1 MYIHITIYIIFIIA
15 NLLEQV
21 FSTRDYQNSLGETNM
36 IRLSYTLKCWMLG
49 ITYFLVFYFMV
60 IMSDPSFS
68 KYIYMLALSTLLFP
82 IAKRAIDVAAESLV
96 PNITLFNGL
105 LSSLFINVI
114 IWLCTP
120 FIVALTVITFVFYS
134 MGVMTERVRH

>member
-1 MYIHITIYIIFIIA
+1 
-15 NLLEQV
+15 
-21 FSTRDYQNSLGETNM
+21 M

-60 IMSDPSFS
+60 VMSDPSFS

-82 IAKRAIDVAAESLV
+82 IAKRAIDVTAESLV

-120 FIVALTVITFVFYS
+120 FIVALTVITFIFYS